1 MLEKTEL
8 EKTKLLDAIAPTN
21 RGLLVDDSAQKEDI
35 LAKVARLEVCNPT
48 PNPLAAKELLNG
60 NWQLL
65 YTTSSELLGIDRFP
79 LLGLGNI
86 YQCVRIEQQRIYN
99 LAEIR
104 SVLGGLVSVTAQF
117 EAVSDK
123 RVNVRFDRAIFG
135 LQATLGYQNP
145 SQFIETM
152 QQTDKFNLLRG
163 IDFTV
168 SSNREPG
175 WLEVTYLD
183 ATMRIGRGNQGS
195 VFVLRKV

>member
-1 MLEKTEL
+1 MFEKTD
-8 EKTKLLDAIAPTN
+8 LLDAIAPTN
-21 RGLLVDDSAQKEDI
+21 RGLLAAPEQKADI
-35 LAKVARLEVCNPT
+35 LSKVVSLEARNPT
-48 PNPLAAKELLNG
+48 ASPLSETELLNG

-86 YQCVRIEQQRIYN
+86 YQCVRIDQQRIYN

-104 SVLGGLVSVTAQF
+104 AALGGLVSVTATF
-117 EAVSDK
+117 EAVSDQ

-145 SQFIETM
+145 DQFIQAM
-152 QQTDKFNLLRG
+152 QQQSKFNLMRG

-168 SSNREPG
+168 NSSREPG

-183 ATMRIGRGNQGS
+183 STMRIGRGNQGS
-195 VFVLRKV
+195 VFVLKKV

>member
-1 MLEKTEL
+1 MSMLEKTE
-8 EKTKLLDAIAPTN
+8 LLDAIAPTN
-21 RGLLVDDSAQKEDI
+21 RGLLTAPEQQADI
-35 LAKVARLEVCNPT
+35 LAKIAHLEQHNPT
-48 PNPLAAKELLNG
+48 SNPLAATDLLNG

-79 LLGLGNI
+79 LLALGNI
-86 YQCVRIEQQRIYN
+86 YQCVRFTQQRIYN
-99 LAEIR
+99 LAEIK
-104 SVLGGLVSVTAQF
+104 SVFGGLVSVTATF

-135 LQATLGYQNP
+135 LQSTLGYQNP
-145 SQFIETM
+145 NQFIEAM
-152 QQTDKFNLLRG
+152 QQTNKFNLLKG

-168 SSNREPG
+168 NSNREPG

-183 ATMRIGRGNQGS
+183 QTMRIGRGNQGS

>member
-1 MLEKTEL
+1 MLEKTD
-8 EKTKLLDAIAPTN
+8 LLDAIAPTN
-21 RGLLVDDSAQKEDI
+21 RGLLAIPEQKEDI
-35 LAKVARLEVCNPT
+35 LSKVARLEERNPT
-48 PNPLAAKELLNG
+48 SNPLAATDLLNG

-65 YTTSSELLGIDRFP
+65 YTTSAELLGIDRFP

-86 YQCVRIEQQRIYN
+86 YQCVRMEQQRIYN

-104 SVLGGLVSVTAQF
+104 AALGGLVSVTATF
-117 EAVSDK
+117 EAVSEN

-135 LQATLGYQNP
+135 LQSTLGYQNP
-145 SQFIETM
+145 NQFIEAM
-152 QQTDKFNLLRG
+152 QHTDKFNLLRG
-163 IDFTV
+163 IDFAV

-183 ATMRIGRGNQGS
+183 STMRIGRGNQGS